1 MCGLTRRD
9 RRVCRASNALVTV
22 TQGLLDGLAELHG
35 PLAPAHVIPDG
46 TRVAER
52 LPPSRVPSLEE
63 PFQIYYVGQLYPWKG
78 VDVLIEPMQFLPRAE
93 LVVKSCECCRLYIWL
108 TEALPATG
116 LRPPRTTAALSPASS
131 IPPRLNRV
139 ASSHSR

>member
-63 PFQIYYVGQLYPWKG
+63 PFQIYYVGQLYP
-78 VDVLIEPMQFLPRAE
+78 
-93 LVVKSCECCRLYIWL
+93 
-108 TEALPATG
+108 
-116 LRPPRTTAALSPASS
+116 
-131 IPPRLNRV
+131 
-139 ASSHSR
+139 